1 MVEYSP
7 TGNSRFHRIVKPSH
21 KEPQITESDSRCS
34 LSASYQDCTISLLS
48 LANVVFVTTITDG
61 CPCTTL
67 K

>member
-1 MVEYSP
+1 MVECSP

-21 KEPQITESDSRCS
+21 KEPQITESDSHCS
-34 LSASYQDCTISLLS
+34 LSGSYQDCTISLLS